1 MKKKQRNPAL
11 MYAEALGRLVLVGV
25 GHIAIG
31 FFLARAGVC
40 SVLWGL
46 CGRLTTEGGGVHIGS
61 IDRCM
66 IEGQFQ

>member
-40 SVLWGL
+40 SVLWGFY
-46 CGRLTTEGGGVHIGS
+46 GVYGG
-61 IDRCM
+61 D
-66 IEGQFQ
+66 